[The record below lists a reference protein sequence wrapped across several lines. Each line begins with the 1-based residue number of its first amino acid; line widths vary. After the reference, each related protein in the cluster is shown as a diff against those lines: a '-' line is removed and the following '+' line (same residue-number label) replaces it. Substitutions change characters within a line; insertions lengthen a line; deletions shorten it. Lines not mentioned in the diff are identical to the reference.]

1 LRSERERFVAT
12 KEWHTIRLTDTKL
25 AIELNRGVLSRLE
38 SLVEG
43 HGSLSRT
50 IGWALRFAYPEDIPL
65 NRISEAYVTPDG
77 FAEVV
82 RKTAL
87 GNRRIR
93 IPDLAG
99 DEARR
104 FVDHLAAIKNERD
117 HRPELLRSAAKALRV
132 QFVRNEWIMAI
143 FAILILWE
151 VVVLLLSLPVEAM
164 PAPSGVAAIMW
175 KNVADFGNAVA
186 LSYRNLILGIFGAA
200 SLAIPAAFTSG
211 LRGKID
217 FTLTPLVM
225 LVYSLPDLALLPI
238 IVYYIGHGALA
249 AVFMCSV
256 CSFAPIYFTVR
267 EGVRAIPAEQFE
279 AVRILGADLTAL
291 LRELILPGAWPSI
304 LTGIRLAFSYCWQIV
319 LAIEMIAFVPG
330 IGLYIYDSLMGEN
343 PRLDVALAAM
353 FAVGIAVL
361 ATDRLVFTRLEER
374 IRRWRH

>member
-1 LRSERERFVAT
+1 MTSKRERFVAM
-12 KEWHTIRLTDTKL
+12 KEWHTIRLTDSKL
-25 AIELNRGVLSRLE
+25 AVELNRGVLSRLE

-43 HGSLSRT
+43 HDSLRRT
-50 IGWALRFAYPEDIPL
+50 VGWALRFAYPEDIPL
-65 NRISEAYVTPDG
+65 NRILEAYVTPDG
-77 FAEVV
+77 SAEVL

-93 IPDLAG
+93 IPDLTG

-104 FVDHLAAIKNERD
+104 LVDQIAAMKNQRD
-117 HRPELLRSAAKALRV
+117 HRPELLRSTAKALRV
-132 QFVRNEWIMAI
+132 QFVKNEWILAI
-143 FAILILWE
+143 FTILIVWE
-151 VVVLLLSLPVEAM
+151 AIVLMLSMPVEAM
-164 PAPSGVAAIMW
+164 PAPSGVATIMW
-175 KNVADFGNAVA
+175 KNVIDFGNAVA
-186 LSYRNLILGIFGAA
+186 LSYRNLTLGILGAA

-238 IVYYIGHGALA
+238 IVYYIGPGALA

-279 AVRILGADLTAL
+279 AVRVLGADLTCL

-304 LTGIRLAFSYCWQIV
+304 LTGVRLAFSYCWQIV

-330 IGLYIYDSLMGEN
+330 IGLYIHDSLMGEN

-361 ATDRLVFTRLEER
+361 ATDRLIFTRLEER
-374 IRRWRH
+374 IRRWRP

>member
-1 LRSERERFVAT
+1 MTSERERFVAM
-12 KEWHTIRLTDTKL
+12 KEWHTIRLTDSKL
-25 AIELNRGVLSRLE
+25 AVELNRGVLSHLE

-65 NRISEAYVTPDG
+65 NRILEAYVTPDG
-77 FAEVV
+77 FAEVI
-82 RKTAL
+82 RKTAI

-93 IPDLAG
+93 IPDLTG

-104 FVDHLAAIKNERD
+104 LVDQIASIKNQQD
-117 HRPELLRSAAKALRV
+117 HRPELLRSTAKALRV
-132 QFVRNEWIMAI
+132 QFVRNEWILAI
-143 FAILILWE
+143 FGILIVWE
-151 VVVLLLSLPVEAM
+151 AVVLLLSIPVEAM
-164 PAPSGVAAIMW
+164 PAPSGVATIMW
-175 KNVADFGNAVA
+175 NNVIDFGNAVA
-186 LSYRNLILGIFGAA
+186 LSYRNLTLGILGAA

-238 IVYYIGHGALA
+238 IVYYIGEGALA

-291 LRELILPGAWPSI
+291 MRELILPGAWPSI

-330 IGLYIYDSLMGEN
+330 IGLYIHDSLMGQN
-343 PRLDVALAAM
+343 PRLDLALAAM

-361 ATDRLVFTRLEER
+361 ATDRLVFLRLEEK
-374 IRRWRH
+374 IRRWRP